1 MTISAPELNRACVA
15 AVHFSDDALTV
26 DLRDGR
32 TIAVPLAWYPRLR
45 HATDAERSTWR
56 LIGGGEGIHWP
67 EIEEDLSVESLIAG
81 RPSQESQTSL
91 RRWLETRKALSQTN
105 G

>member
-1 MTISAPELNRACVA
+1 MTISATDMNRPRAT
-15 AVHFSDDALTV
+15 AVRFSDDALTV

-32 TIAVPLAWYPRLR
+32 TVAVPLAWYPRLH
-45 HATDAERSTWR
+45 HATDSVRSAWR

-67 EIEEDLSVESLIAG
+67 NIEEDLSVESLIAG

-91 RRWLETRKALSQTN
+91 RRWLETRKAATEQN